1 MIITLI
7 ELEKQQ
13 EQFPNCSDIENRLIS
28 ALLTKQ
34 ASPNGKSNAEI
45 SKELGI
51 SERYLYQIRTRKHVS
66 EILLYYQKTEAKQ
79 LLGLA
84 IEKSRQMLESDK
96 TSDTAKV
103 NLINGILKSNG
114 LYKDND
120 SSINVSP
127 VDKTVDIDALMVSYG
142 IKQKTE

>member
-1 MIITLI
+1 VIITLI